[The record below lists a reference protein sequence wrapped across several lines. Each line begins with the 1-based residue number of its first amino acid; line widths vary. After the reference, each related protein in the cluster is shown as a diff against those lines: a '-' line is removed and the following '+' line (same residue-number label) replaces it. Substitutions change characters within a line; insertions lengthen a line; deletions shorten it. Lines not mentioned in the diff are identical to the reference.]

1 MFDSGTIS
9 STLSWWTPPRLASV
23 WLQSSFWWMPRSLRR
38 CLICKKCIASPHLST
53 NMTRIG
59 FDFWGAAY
67 SNSQELMAYHFVA
80 LRMFAF
86 SDLFKW
92 RPVIF
97 PVFLWTSLWLSWIVF
112 LITRFW
118 SVASFTVPKGA
129 LLEVYWGLQGV
140 SRSADRSWDRKGVK
154 RVQEFYAMYNG
165 LNSEA
170 E

>member
-38 CLICKKCIASPHLST
+38 FLICKKCIASPHLST

-86 SDLFKW
+86 SDLSGVQLSSQFFSGRRCGCRGLYFSSPDFDQSHPSPSQKVRYLKFIGDFKELVA
-92 RPVIF
+92 RLTGRTGRGIAMGCE
-97 PVFLWTSLWLSWIVF
+97 TS
-112 LITRFW
+112 TRILCN
-118 SVASFTVPKGA
+118 V
-129 LLEVYWGLQGV
+129 
-140 SRSADRSWDRKGVK
+140 
-154 RVQEFYAMYNG
+154 
-165 LNSEA
+165 
-170 E
+170 